1 MKNIKHQIRVVLI
14 MMVIS
19 SCDPLDHE
27 CIITPACEIEDI
39 VESGTWE
46 ITLFAHLGIDK
57 TSNFEAYVF
66 SINEIFM
73 YANNAEQNISFTG
86 GWSVI
91 WLYGLYEYTLDDVSV
106 SISFSLNGDLGELS
120 GVWDFISISENKIEL
135 KLIIEE
141 TGEVN
146 YLTVEKQ

>member
-1 MKNIKHQIRVVLI
+1 MKNIKDHLRVVLI
-14 MMVIS
+14 MMVLS
-19 SCDPLDHE
+19 SCDSLDHE
-27 CIITPACEIEDI
+27 CVLPTACEIEDI

-73 YANNAEQNISFTG
+73 YANSAEQNISYTG
-86 GWSVI
+86 SWSVI
-91 WLYGLYEYTLDDVSV
+91 WLYGLDEYTLDDVNV
-106 SISFSLNGDLGELS
+106 SISFSLDGDLGELS
-120 GVWDFISISENKIEL
+120 GVWDFISISESKIEL
-135 KLIIEE
+135 KHIIEE

-146 YLTVEKQ
+146 YLTLEKQ